1 METCR
6 CLALLS
12 TSGRQIVMKACIGKY
27 ANLIHLNQS
36 TPNGRLSSYFTL
48 SCITWK
54 HTWICGKVGHSDNHS
69 QRNRYI
75 RETEEFREIW
85 PAYSYLYRLSIN
97 ARYESMSFSAEEV
110 RGLEA
115 NQFNFIKQHVR
126 SLIGA

>member
-1 METCR
+1 MPSAFEHLRQAERNESLYREICQ
-6 CLALLS
+6 LH
-12 TSGRQIVMKACIGKY
+12 TSEPEYTEWEIVVLFYSVVHHIEAYRDMREGR
-27 ANLIHLNQS
+27 
-36 TPNGRLSSYFTL
+36 
-48 SCITWK
+48 
-54 HTWICGKVGHSDNHS
+54 HSDNHS

-85 PAYSYLYRLSIN
+85 PAYSYLYRLGIN